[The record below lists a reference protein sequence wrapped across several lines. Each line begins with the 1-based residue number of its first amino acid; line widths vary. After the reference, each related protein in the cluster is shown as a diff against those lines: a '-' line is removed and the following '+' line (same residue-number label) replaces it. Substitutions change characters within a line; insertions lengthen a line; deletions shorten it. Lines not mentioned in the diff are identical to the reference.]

1 MIRIKLDRETWTTG
15 EFVTGRV
22 FWSGETDHR
31 QRRIIAAAVWETD
44 GAGNPARGLGRAMA
58 FATRDADATFSFR
71 LLVPHE
77 GPVSYKG
84 QLTGII
90 WKLRV
95 RVELVQDP
103 LNVVANG
110 VEAQVEP
117 CGDML
122 VGHAQTDQM

>member
-77 GPVSYKG
+77 GPVSYRG

-95 RVELVQDP
+95 RVEQPGFDEFEELTFQVIPRHRDP
-103 LNVVANG
+103 
-110 VEAQVEP
+110 
-117 CGDML
+117 
-122 VGHAQTDQM
+122 T